1 MDFGLRFAHNVPADA
16 HRGNLGKGEPT
27 MPTKKPN
34 KRAKQ
39 LKKGKRLEN
48 TKPLKAPSLASAAN
62 NGVHIS
68 TATLAS

>member
-1 MDFGLRFAHNVPADA
+1 
-16 HRGNLGKGEPT
+16 

-48 TKPLKAPSLASAAN
+48 TKPLKVPPLARAAN
-62 NGVHIS
+62 TGVHIS
-68 TATLAS
+68 TVTLAS